1 MEERPLALGYTCLNF
16 HLRDNELGRDI
27 RSAGPVRRDV
37 ELAAERRGDPPHLL
51 GHTIPEQIYTFEL
64 GSVEWWELGCVS
76 SAKNFIVITE
86 IY

>member
-1 MEERPLALGYTCLNF
+1 MEERPLPLGYTCLNV
-16 HLRDNELGRDI
+16 HLGDNELGRDI
-27 RSAGPVRRDV
+27 RSAGPVRRDR
-37 ELAAERRGDPPHLL
+37 ELAAERRGDPRLL
-51 GHTIPEQIYTFEL
+51 GHTIPEQNDAFEL